1 LSNDAT
7 LTSANQIGI
16 KWTAPVF
23 NGGSPLIDYRVWYDT
38 ATNGATFSV
47 LQESVVVPEF
57 LATGLTQGL
66 VYQFKVEARNA
77 YGFSVYSDTV
87 SILTAQV
94 PDQPSA
100 PTTSRSG
107 DSIIVTWSAP
117 NSGGSPI

>member
-16 KWTAPVF
+16 KWTAPNF
-23 NGGSPLIDYRVWYDT
+23 NGGSPLIDYRVWYDS
-38 ATNGATFSV
+38 ATNGITFSV
-47 LQESVVVPEF
+47 LQESVAVSEY

-66 VYQFKVEARNA
+66 VYQFKVESRNA

-94 PDQPSA
+94 P
-100 PTTSRSG
+100 G
-107 DSIIVTWSAP
+107 
-117 NSGGSPI
+117 

>member
-1 LSNDAT
+1 
-7 LTSANQIGI
+7 
-16 KWTAPVF
+16 
-23 NGGSPLIDYRVWYDT
+23 LIDFRVWYDT
-38 ATNGATFSV
+38 ATNGVTFSI
-47 LQESVVVPEF
+47 LQESVVFSEY

-77 YGFSVYSDTV
+77 YGFSIYSDTV

-107 DSIIVTWSAP
+107 DSIIITWSAP
-117 NSGGSPI
+117 NSGGSPIKGYRVFLR